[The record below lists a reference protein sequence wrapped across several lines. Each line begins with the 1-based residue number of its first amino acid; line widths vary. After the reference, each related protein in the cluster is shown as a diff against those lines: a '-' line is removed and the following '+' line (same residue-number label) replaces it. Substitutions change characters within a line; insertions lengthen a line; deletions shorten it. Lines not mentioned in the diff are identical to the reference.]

1 MKAPKYIL
9 NYKNN
14 WGFLSINTN
23 AIHLLEQNPDKIRWD
38 WLSQNPNAIKLLEQ
52 SLAIYNDHL
61 DNDHI
66 IVAWATLRLSNVYRD
81 LGNYKQSKTLMEK
94 SLKIYERYYGKNHI
108 QTIQILRDL
117 ERILS
122 K

>member
-1 MKAPKYIL
+1 MIPFEKREKIIAQA
-9 NYKNN
+9 
-14 WGFLSINTN
+14 LSEVDF
-23 AIHLLEQNPDKIRWD
+23 AR
-38 WLSQNPNAIKLLEQ
+38 
-52 SLAIYNDHL
+52 
-61 DNDHI
+61 
-66 IVAWATLRLSNVYRD
+66 
-81 LGNYKQSKTLMEK
+81 NYKQSKTLMEK